1 MNTHKL
7 IKLAEK
13 YMINEGGLSRI
24 QQAISDPSVSFA
36 IISASRN
43 ENTPEQNK
51 ELTKRLMKDVAKYG
65 FVKLQGGYIE
75 NSNGEDIAVTEKS
88 VMVRGIPKE
97 EALALGKKYNQ
108 EEILWKD
115 SDGMRYLTSDGAET
129 ETRFKTDGFQ
139 TGNNYDLKS
148 VGQYFSRRLQGGN
161 KRNPISFK
169 DENLYLAEYNY
180 YNSMS
185 RFVAEKCEEP
195 ESSYKRIL

>member
-13 YMINEGGLSRI
+13 HMINEGGLSRI

-51 ELTKRLMKDVAKYG
+51 ELTKQLMKEVAKYG

-75 NSNGEDIAVTEKS
+75 NSNGEDVVVTEKS

-108 EEILWKD
+108 DSILWKD
-115 SDGMRYLTSDGAET
+115 SDGMRYINRDGSEY
-129 ETRFKTDGFQ
+129 RFKTDGFK
-139 TGNNYDLKS
+139 TGNDYDLKS
-148 VGQYFSRRLQGGN
+148 VGQYFSRRLQGSN
-161 KRNPISFK
+161 KRNPIAFK

-180 YNSMS
+180 NNSMS
-185 RFVAEKCEEP
+185 RFMAERCKEP